1 LNIIKFKKI
10 ITYQINL
17 SIILGGS
24 MKKALWLLFLLTLLA
39 GNLFAQYEIGNTNSI
54 NSDRKSDISSLKAI
68 VKQIDESAAVLWDNF
83 TNISITNTG
92 TLYASGQYPDAPAN
106 QQTLKAADDF
116 LVPQSEIWNISEVW
130 LDGFSDLGG
139 AILIPDYWVVEF
151 WNDDGGVPGTLIER
165 QEIDVDLASADFP
178 ATIALNN
185 AVQVMPGRNWV
196 TVFPFWPSGE
206 APQVTAFG
214 DPTDQF
220 FAWFMGTAGIGEEY
234 AVYDDNG
241 WIGITAGWE
250 SADDPDFS
258 SLAFTLSGTTE
269 IVGPGYATN
278 PFPANNAID
287 IPQAG
292 TTLTWTNPGGAKA
305 LDYNEVYFSSDKAL
319 VEARD
324 ESVKV
329 LGDGASVYSEYE
341 TGELEYNTTYYWAVD
356 NTELAK
362 APGTTFG
369 PLWKFTVEP
378 AYPEFTWIDDFEA
391 GTDNW
396 DIYGVDGS
404 FCEWEADESP
414 WDNGYAMPPTAS
426 GTILRADSDLCGS
439 GTTMNTYLEMNKG
452 VDLSDFAGTTLIWDG
467 DQRVLGGTL
476 FEVDLSIDGGLSW
489 MNVFSENADRR
500 TETVAI
506 PVPEADFQA
515 DVRFRFHYEAHGW
528 HWWWAIDNVT
538 IHALTPLTS
547 MYGYLM
553 HPNENPISGAT
564 LRMESEE
571 KYIFE
576 TTTDED
582 GWFEFM
588 EVPPG
593 TFWMDIVSDYPAYTL
608 DTRDAFLVSKQANK
622 TEPYPTGDMF
632 FVSDVTADGE
642 VRWNDAVMIFERI
655 FGDIDGFNQPD
666 WLGTFGDEAF
676 VHGGEDMD
684 MGILYAWLAGD
695 ADFSYGNTLRSLKM
709 LEVTKSGS
717 RSLAIGSEVSVPYYV
732 TSDAEVSAAM
742 MRFNYSDKYEFV
754 GLDSKLA
761 NATVINGEGFV
772 GIMYIDK
779 PVNFNSGDEL
789 LTLNFRLKDGQ
800 EVPEDFEITVDE
812 KSAMLEK
819 SGNFVTTGLQ
829 TLSFG
834 EVIPTKYELTQNYPN
849 PFNPTTKISFSLPQA
864 DVVTLKVYDI
874 LGSEVATLVNE
885 KLEAGVYE
893 FNFNAS
899 NLPSGAYIYRIQ
911 TDNFQSTK
919 KMMLLK

>member
-1 LNIIKFKKI
+1 
-10 ITYQINL
+10 
-17 SIILGGS
+17 
-24 MKKALWLLFLLTLLA
+24 MKKALWLLFFLGIFVSLSLGQDFKLKSLDVINTESVDKVELL
-39 GNLFAQYEIGNTNSI
+39 
-54 NSDRKSDISSLKAI
+54 RK
-68 VKQIDESAAVLWDNF
+68 VKTITSNAALLWDNISGL
-83 TNISITNTG
+83 TN
-92 TLYASGQYPDAPAN
+92 QYGLPSTRVVGVEEQPH
-106 QQTLKAADDF
+106 ADDF
-116 LVPQSEIWNISEVW
+116 IVPEHYVWEINSVVVGGRVNVENTFIVQIYENDGGLPGDLLFEVGATRVQSELGVYNFYDYDLDSPILLGPGTYWFGFMQIGQFTEFYW
-130 LDGFSDLGG
+130 LDGIQGKGMDAVIS
-139 AILIPDYWVVEF
+139 Y
-151 WNDDGGVPGTLIER
+151 DDFATPEW
-165 QEIDVDLASADFP
+165 DFP
-178 ATIALNN
+178 WANFMDGYGIEDLSLTFSLN
-185 AVQVMPGRNWV
+185 
-196 TVFPFWPSGE
+196 
-206 APQVTAFG
+206 
-214 DPTDQF
+214 
-220 FAWFMGTAGIGEEY
+220 GTAQVE
-234 AVYDDNG
+234 
-241 WIGITAGWE
+241 
-250 SADDPDFS
+250 
-258 SLAFTLSGTTE
+258 
-269 IVGPGYATN
+269 GPGFSTN

-305 LDYNEVYFSSDKAL
+305 LDYNEVYFGSDQAL

-329 LGDGASVYSEYE
+329 LGDGSSIYTEYE

-362 APGTTFG
+362 IPGTTPG
-369 PLWKFTVEP
+369 TLWKFTVEP

-391 GTDNW
+391 GSDNW

-404 FCEWEADESP
+404 VCLWEADESP
-414 WDNGYAMPPTAS
+414 WDNAYTMPPSAS
-426 GTILRADSDLCGS
+426 GTIMRADADLCGS
-439 GTTMNTYLEMNKG
+439 GTSMNTFLEMNKG
-452 VDLSDFAGTTLIWDG
+452 VDLSNFGNTVLLFDA
-467 DQRVLGGTL
+467 DQNDLTSV
-476 FEVDLSIDGGLSW
+476 FEIDVSIDGGLTW
-489 MNVFSENADRR
+489 MNIFSEAGIDRR
-500 TETVAI
+500 AAEMEI

-515 DVRFRFHYEAHGW
+515 DVRFRFHYIAQW
-528 HWWWAIDNVT
+528 DWWWAIDNVT
-538 IHALTPLTS
+538 IHAVTPLTS

>member
-1 LNIIKFKKI
+1 
-10 ITYQINL
+10 
-17 SIILGGS
+17 
-24 MKKALWLLFLLTLLA
+24 MKKALWLLFLLTFVVSSA
-39 GNLFAQYEIGNTNSI
+39 FAQEAKLRAIDEAPSI
-54 NSDRKSDISSLKAI
+54 DKKAEFQIFRKS
-68 VKQIDESAAVLWDNF
+68 IDAAVLWDN
-83 TNISITNTG
+83 TAINYTTSGIVSTELAGAGQMAIT
-92 TLYASGQYPDAPAN
+92 
-106 QQTLKAADDF
+106 ADDF
-116 LVPQSEIWNISEVW
+116 VVPGGATWTLSGFWA
-130 LDGFSDLGG
+130 DGFSNQATLPDSYTIEIYENDGDLPGDVVYTYTG
-139 AILIPDYWVVEF
+139 LIPD
-151 WNDDGGVPGTLIER
+151 GG
-165 QEIDVDLASADFP
+165 
-178 ATIALNN
+178 
-185 AVQVMPGRNWV
+185 M
-196 TVFPFWPSGE
+196 
-206 APQVTAFG
+206 AFG
-214 DPTDQF
+214 DLQF
-220 FAWFMGTAGIGEEY
+220 DLSARAAQLTEGHYWITIY
-234 AVYDDNG
+234 AVYDAGTD
-241 WIGITAGWE
+241 IGVTRWNWYTGTVGVGLEAALFDTGIFGGIPWSYLSEIGVTGAP
-250 SADDPDFS
+250 SC
-258 SLAFTLSGTTE
+258 AFIIEGTVE
-269 IVGPGYATN
+269 LVGPGLSTN

-292 TTLTWTNPGGAKA
+292 TTLTWTNPGGSKA
-305 LDYNEVYFSSDKAL
+305 LDYNEVYFGSDQAL

-329 LGDGASVYSEYE
+329 LGDGSSIYSEYE
-341 TGELEYNTTYYWAVD
+341 TGELEYNETYYWAVD

-362 APGTTFG
+362 IPGTTPG
-369 PLWKFTVEP
+369 TLWKFTVEP

-452 VDLSDFAGTTLIWDG
+452 VDLSDFAGTMLIWDG

>member
-1 LNIIKFKKI
+1 
-10 ITYQINL
+10 
-17 SIILGGS
+17 
-24 MKKALWLLFLLTLLA
+24 MKKALWLLFLLT
-39 GNLFAQYEIGNTNSI
+39 FAV
-54 NSDRKSDISSLKAI
+54 SSAFGQDTKFRVQNNAEVKADLKA
-68 VKQIDESAAVLWDNF
+68 KLAEWKALENANAVLFDQ
-83 TNISITNTG
+83 ISDPG
-92 TLYASGQYPDAPAN
+92 GFGSASQQFPDFADCVI
-106 QQTLKAADDF
+106 QTADDF
-116 LVPQSEIWNISEVW
+116 LVPGSEVW
-130 LDGFSDLGG
+130 TITEIQTLGSWSAMG
-139 AILIPDYWVVEF
+139 PTSTVDVYIWE
-151 WNDDGGVPGTLIER
+151 DDGGVPGTLVYS
-165 QEIDVDLASADFP
+165 QLGYVP
-178 ATIALNN
+178 
-185 AVQVMPGRNWV
+185 
-196 TVFPFWPSGE
+196 
-206 APQVTAFG
+206 G
-214 DPTDQF
+214 DPSDANFVVPLTVP
-220 FAWFMGTAGIGEEY
+220 AE
-234 AVYDDNG
+234 
-241 WIGITAGWE
+241 
-250 SADDPDFS
+250 
-258 SLAFTLSGTTE
+258 LSGGQYLLSVMSVMNFGGGDPGQWFWGTQNSGYGDIRILRDPCDLLGAGYIDWGIHGGTNNMSFALIGTSE
-269 IVGPGYATN
+269 LVGPGYATN

-287 IPQAG
+287 IPAAG
-292 TTLTWTNPGGAKA
+292 TTLTWDNPGAKA
-305 LDYNEVYFSSDKAL
+305 ADYNAVYFGSDLAL

-329 LGDGASVYSEYE
+329 LGDEATLFDEYE
-341 TGELEYNTTYYWAVD
+341 TGALDYNTTYYWAVD
-356 NTELAK
+356 ETELAK
-362 APGTTFG
+362 SPGTTFG
-369 PLWKFTVEP
+369 NVWKFTTE
-378 AYPEFTWIDDFEA
+378 AQYPEFTWIDDFEA

-404 FCEWEADESP
+404 FCVWEADESP
-414 WDNGYAMPPTAS
+414 WDNGYLMPPTAS

-452 VDLSDFAGTTLIWDG
+452 VDLSDFAGTMLIWDG

-489 MNVFSENADRR
+489 MNIFSENASRR

-538 IHALTPLTS
+538 IHAITPLTS

-576 TTTDED
+576 TTTNED

-695 ADFSYGNTLRSLKM
+695 ADLSYGNTLRSLKM

-779 PVNFNSGDEL
+779 PVNF
-789 LTLNFRLKDGQ
+789 
-800 EVPEDFEITVDE
+800 
-812 KSAMLEK
+812 
-819 SGNFVTTGLQ
+819 
-829 TLSFG
+829 
-834 EVIPTKYELTQNYPN
+834 
-849 PFNPTTKISFSLPQA
+849 
-864 DVVTLKVYDI
+864 
-874 LGSEVATLVNE
+874 
-885 KLEAGVYE
+885 
-893 FNFNAS
+893 
-899 NLPSGAYIYRIQ
+899 
-911 TDNFQSTK
+911 
-919 KMMLLK
+919 